1 MNLYRSIKNRRSI
14 LVFALLFALAGT
26 VTSFAQTGKQSKKE
40 LENKKNKLKNEM
52 NTINE
57 LLREAKKNTRRSMG
71 EVAILNT
78 KISIRQELIATINTE
93 IKQIN
98 NQVGTKQKEVDALKL
113 SLEKLKQEYARMI
126 YYGYRNKDSY
136 NKLMFMFA
144 AGDFNQA
151 YQRLKYIQQYNEYR
165 RKQAT
170 AIVTTQQEITGKIK
184 ELEQKKEEKKMLLSS
199 EEQEKLDLAKEKSE
213 QEGMLAQLQDKEKQL
228 KQELEQ
234 KKKDS
239 EALTAA
245 IKKLINDEIKRQ
257 QEKANQDA
265 IAKANAKKKRE
276 ELAKKAKE
284 EKNKNK
290 NSNVVKTNVKEED
303 PVETSAPVTLE
314 LTKEAEELSADFASN
329 KGKLPWPVLK
339 GVITDGFGQHEHA
352 TIKGFI
358 VNNNG
363 VDISTTKSSACR
375 ALFAGEVTGVVNVP
389 GSGKVV
395 IIRHGE
401 YLSVYTNLD
410 DVSVKQGDKITI
422 KQGIGTVAFNDD
434 ENRSVMNLQIWKGQK
449 ILNPEDWLYK

>member
-1 MNLYRSIKNRRSI
+1 M
-14 LVFALLFALAGT
+14 LVLASADST
-26 VTSFAQTGKQSKKE
+26 FAQGKQNKKE
-40 LENKKNKLKNEM
+40 LENKKNKLKQEI

-57 LLREAKKNTRRSMG
+57 LLHETKNSKKKSMG

-78 KISIRQELIATINTE
+78 KISIRQELIATISGE

-98 NQVGTKQKEVDALKL
+98 SQINSNQKEVDGLKMNL
-113 SLEKLKQEYARMI
+113 AKLKQEYARMI

-170 AIVTTQQEITGKIK
+170 TIVSTQTEITQKIA
-184 ELEQKKEEKKMLLSS
+184 ELEEKKNEKKQLLTG
-199 EEQEKLDLAKEKSE
+199 EEQEKLNLAKEKTE

-228 KQELEQ
+228 KEELEK

-265 IAKANAKKKRE
+265 IAKAKAKKKKE
-276 ELAKKAKE
+276 ELAKKTKE
-284 EKNKNK
+284 AKNKNK
-290 NSNVVKTNVKEED
+290 NNVIVKKDDVKDDPKSPEDNTNK
-303 PVETSAPVTLE
+303 PVTLE

-352 TIKGFI
+352 SIKGFV

-363 VDISTTKSSACR
+363 VDISTTKSSVCR
-375 ALFAGEVTGVVNVP
+375 SLFAGEVTGVVNVP

-401 YLSVYTNLD
+401 YLSVYTNLE

-422 KQGIGTVAFNDD
+422 KQSIGIVTFNDD
-434 ENRSVMNLQIWKGQK
+434 ENRTVMNLQIWKGQK
-449 ILNPEDWLYK
+449 ILNPEDWLYR